1 MSNEFEALQKT
12 GLPIDWAT
20 LFYGWMGFVATEQLQ
35 DYALAQ
41 IGYGPESEFALVSTL
56 AFADD
61 RDFWTIQACLEQLAS
76 DTPEAER
83 RAARVWRWVTLL
95 VLVERLEEEL
105 EVGIRAGSTAENG
118 YWLDE
123 TLTNVWCGLHNFW
136 RNHEF
141 DAVRFPAVNNWGPSP
156 IEAVTRLRL
165 MLAEHRRF
173 LEQEEA
179 ELRQGMAVGK
189 LL

>member
-1 MSNEFEALQKT
+1 MNEFDTLQKT

-20 LFYGWMGFVATEQLQ
+20 LLAGWRGQVTTQQLQ

-41 IGYGPESEFALVSTL
+41 IGYGPESEFEGVSTL
-56 AFADD
+56 AFADE
-61 RDFWTIQACLEQLAS
+61 RDFWTIRRCLEQLAS

-83 RAARVWRWVTLL
+83 RAVRVWEWVALL
-95 VLVERLEEEL
+95 VLVEGLEEEL

-123 TLTNVWCGLHNFW
+123 TIANVWFGLARFW
-136 RNHEF
+136 QNRDF
-141 DAVRFPAVNNWGPSP
+141 DAAQFPAVNNWGPSP
-156 IEAVTRLRL
+156 IEAAARLRL

-173 LEQEEA
+173 LDKEEA
-179 ELRQGMAVGK
+179 ELRQETAAGQ
-189 LL
+189 LP